1 MRLLNPKKWWTAA
14 ATASILVSVITA
26 SPSVAEAASSNS
38 QSSVAAAVTCESYN
52 WYMQNAPGYSV
63 GWQTIN
69 LNYLAFNI
77 TGSEGFVIWNFCRI
91 GSAGGHPVFDLRVL
105 DNIEK
110 VHIGAC
116 AADSGNPYGSG
127 NVTYLTFQPCTNAG
141 TAFVEVPLPGGAGFR
156 LESLYQAQTTGRA
169 EYITT
174 AGPAANHGLLLA
186 PAGTW
191 WQAWNGQPCDNSGG
205 NCP

>member
-52 WYMQNAPGYSV
+52 WYMQNASGYSV

-69 LNYLAFNI
+69 LNYLAVNT